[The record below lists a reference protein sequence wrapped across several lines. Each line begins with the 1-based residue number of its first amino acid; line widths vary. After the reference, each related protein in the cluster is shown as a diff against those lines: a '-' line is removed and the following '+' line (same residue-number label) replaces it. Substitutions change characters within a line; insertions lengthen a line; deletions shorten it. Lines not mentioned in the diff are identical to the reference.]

1 MRTESSSSWKA
12 PAKRPSASVSVAR
25 GQAILKRWNP
35 SPAGP
40 KMGTVVQPEPGF
52 VHNTAGQLVMGEPV
66 GTEIHPEQ
74 IGPFRFHQAG
84 VRQMG
89 GEMVPEEI
97 AVRGNIGLDF
107 SKPGFPL
114 VRTPL

>member
-1 MRTESSSSWKA
+1 MEGTGQTSERIGERCARTGDIEA
-12 PAKRPSASVSVAR
+12 LEPIPGRAED
-25 GQAILKRWNP
+25 
-35 SPAGP
+35 
-40 KMGTVVQPEPGF
+40 GTVVQPEPGF
-52 VHNTAGQLVMGEPV
+52 VHNAAGQLVMGEPV

-114 VRTPL
+114 FVRRF